1 MSMLKN
7 LGFAIRK
14 LRKSPGFTLT
24 AILTL
29 AIGIGA
35 TTAIFT
41 LVYDVML
48 RPLPF
53 VQSNRLVTIAEQVAE
68 WRDLYPELPV
78 NANHFTFWQQHSHSF
93 ESMAVMQQ
101 YSMPLGANGRPMQI
115 GVLSA
120 TPGIF
125 SVLQVQPRLG
135 RAFTTAEA
143 QPGHDHVAVLT
154 SSLWRNQFAADPNI
168 IGKTIQL
175 NGYPY
180 TVVGVMP
187 PSFHMPSVENIAST
201 NRGQH
206 QSLGVLVPMAF
217 SKEQI
222 EEVMGDFDF
231 FGLARL
237 KPGVT
242 VAQANA
248 ELNAEQH
255 TISAGLS
262 ADEKAT
268 LSAIL
273 TPWQQTLVGK
283 NRTPLIVLLAAV
295 AGLLLVGC
303 VNIANLLLARAVGQ
317 KQQLAVASALG
328 ASRSELL
335 RMSMRETAVLALV
348 GGGLG
353 VMLAAALVPALQ
365 NYLPPALNFRG
376 PLHLDWIGAT
386 CALLL
391 AALAT
396 LLAGAAPAWFAS
408 RTAPQQ
414 VLHSESRL
422 ASESRGS
429 RRIRRALVAV
439 EVAVSVAL
447 VLMTGLLTTSLVKLM
462 HVDRGFDPERTITA
476 MVDLPNQSYTNT
488 PKRAQFYKDVL
499 TRLRSLPGVEHASLA
514 SVLPLGGDFWGD
526 MIRLPGD
533 TRSWTDLPSE
543 HFRWISP
550 GYFASIRL
558 PLVAGRPL
566 NESDWGRNVAVISE
580 RTAKT
585 LWPGK
590 DPTGHQFYFA
600 GRTNAKPFTV
610 IGVVKN
616 ARIITLAKPDPMI
629 VYVPYWYRCD
639 ESGALLIRTQQDP
652 TLMAGAIRKA
662 IWSVDRSVPIP
673 SVRTLGGIM
682 ADSVANRRFEMD
694 LLLVFAVSALLLAGL
709 GVYGVLTYS
718 VAQRQKEIGLR
729 LALGAQR
736 GNIYGLVLRD
746 GLLPVATGTIAG
758 IAITFALSR
767 LISSLLFGVS
777 PYSPS
782 ITIGAALVLT
792 SVGIVA
798 CLLPARKAAH
808 VEPMQA
814 LRSE

>member
-1 MSMLKN
+1 MINDLR
-7 LGFAIRK
+7 FA
-14 LRKSPGFTLT
+14 LRQLHKSPGFTLA

-29 AIGIGA
+29 ALGIGA

-41 LVYDVML
+41 LVYDAML

-53 VQSNRLVTIAEQVAE
+53 TRGDRLVTIAERVAA
-68 WRDLYPELPV
+68 WSNLYPSLPV

-93 ESMAVMQQ
+93 QSMAVMEQE
-101 YSMPLGANGRPMQI
+101 SMPLGANGRPLQI

-120 TPGIF
+120 TPGFF

-135 RAFTTAEA
+135 RAFTAAQA
-143 QPGHDHVAVLT
+143 QPGHDHVAVLLY
-154 SSLWRNQFAADPNI
+154 SLWHDEFGADPNI
-168 IGKTIQL
+168 LGKTVTL

-180 TVVGVMP
+180 TVIGVMP
-187 PSFHMPSVENIAST
+187 ASFHMPPAELPSFGA
-201 NRGQH
+201 RDKLQP
-206 QSLGVLVPMAF
+206 LGVLVPMAF
-217 SKEQI
+217 SKGQLQEA
-222 EEVMGDFDF
+222 MGDFNY

-242 VAQANA
+242 VAQASA

-268 LSAIL
+268 LSANL
-273 TPWQQTLVGK
+273 TPWQQDLVG
-283 NRTPLIVLLAAV
+283 NSRTPLIVLLAAV
-295 AGLLLVGC
+295 AGLLLVAC

-317 KQQLAVASALG
+317 KQQLAVAAALG
-328 ASRSELL
+328 ASRVEMLAL
-335 RMSMRETAVLALV
+335 SMRETVVLALT

-353 VMLAAALVPALQ
+353 ILLAATLVPLMQ

-376 PLHLDWIGAT
+376 PLHLDWIGAF

-391 AALAT
+391 AMLAT
-396 LLAGAAPAWFAS
+396 LLAGAAPAWLSS
-408 RTAPQQ
+408 RTAPQE
-414 VLHSESRL
+414 VLHSESKL

-429 RRIRRALVAV
+429 KRMRRVLVAV

-447 VLMTGLLTTSLVKLM
+447 LLMTGLLTMSLVKLM
-462 HVDRGFDPERTITA
+462 RVDRGFNPERTITA
-476 MVDLPNQSYTNT
+476 KVDLPRESYPDTQH
-488 PKRAQFYKDVL
+488 RAEFYKEVL
-499 TRLRSLPGVEHASLA
+499 GQLRRLPGVEHAALA
-514 SVLPLGGDFWGD
+514 SVLPLGGDYWGD
-526 MIRLPGD
+526 TIRLPGD
-533 TRSWTDLPSE
+533 TRPYTALPTQ

-550 GYFASIRL
+550 GYFASIHL

-566 NESDWGRNVAVISE
+566 SEDDWNRNVALISE

-590 DPTGHQFYFA
+590 DPIGQQFRRA
-600 GRTNAKPFTV
+600 GNPDEKPFTV

-616 ARIITLAKPDPMI
+616 ARTITLAKPDPMI

-639 ESGALLIRTQQDP
+639 DSGELVIRTYQDP
-652 TLMAGAIRKA
+652 TMMASAIRKA

-673 SVRTLGGIM
+673 AVRTLGGIM

-694 LLLVFAVSALLLAGL
+694 LLLVFAISALLLAGL

-718 VAQRQKEIGLR
+718 VVQRQKEIGLR

-736 GNIYGLVLRD
+736 GSIYGLVLRD
-746 GLLPVATGTIAG
+746 GLLPVAVGTVAG
-758 IAITFALSR
+758 IVITFALAR

-777 PYSPS
+777 PYSPA
-782 ITIGAALVLT
+782 ITLAAAATLIG
-792 SVGIVA
+792 VGIVA
-798 CLLPARKAAH
+798 CLLPARKAANI
-808 VEPMQA
+808 EPMEA
-814 LRSE
+814 LRTE

>member
-1 MSMLKN
+1 MLN
-7 LGFAIRK
+7 DLRFALRQ

-29 AIGIGA
+29 ALGIGA

-41 LVYDVML
+41 LVYDAML

-53 VQSNRLVTIAEQVAE
+53 AGSNRLVTIAEQVAE

-93 ESMAVMQQ
+93 KSMAVMDQS
-101 YSMPLGANGRPMQI
+101 SMPLGANGHPLQI
-115 GVLSA
+115 GVIRT
-120 TPGIF
+120 TPGFF
-125 SVLQVQPRLG
+125 SVLEVQPRLG
-135 RAFTTAEA
+135 RAFTSEEA
-143 QPGHDHVAVLT
+143 QPGHDHVAILT
-154 SSLWRNQFAADPNI
+154 SSLWHNAFSADPNI
-168 IGKTIQL
+168 VGKTIQL

-180 TVVGVMP
+180 TVIGVMSS
-187 PSFHMPSVENIAST
+187 SFHMPPAELPGFSAGDKQEP
-201 NRGQH
+201 
-206 QSLGVLVPMAF
+206 LGALIPMAF
-217 SKEQI
+217 SKDQLAEA
-222 EEVMGDFDF
+222 MGDFDY

-237 KPGVT
+237 RPGVS

-262 ADEKAT
+262 AEEKAT
-268 LSAIL
+268 LSATL
-273 TPWQQTLVGK
+273 TPWQQILVGK
-283 NRTPLIVLLAAV
+283 NKTPLIVLLVAV

-303 VNIANLLLARAVGQ
+303 VNIANLLVARAVGQ
-317 KQQLAVASALG
+317 KQQLAVAAALG
-328 ASRSELL
+328 ASRAEMLS
-335 RMSMRETAVLALV
+335 MSMRETAVLSLA

-353 VMLAAALVPALQ
+353 ILLAVNLVPMMQ
-365 NYLPPALNFRG
+365 RYLPPVLNFRG
-376 PLHLDWIGAT
+376 PLHLDWVGAS

-391 AALAT
+391 ALLAT

-408 RTAPQQ
+408 RTAPQE
-414 VLHSESRL
+414 VLHSESKL

-429 RRIRRALVAV
+429 KRIRRVLVAI
-439 EVAVSVAL
+439 EVAISVAL
-447 VLMTGLLTTSLVKLM
+447 VLMTGLLIMSMVRLM
-462 HVDRGFDPERTITA
+462 SVDRGFNPERTMTA
-476 MVDLPNQSYTNT
+476 MVDLPRESYTNT
-488 PKRAQFYKDVL
+488 QQRAQFYKQVL
-499 TRLRSLPGVEHASLA
+499 AQLRNLPGVESASLA
-514 SVLPLGGDFWGD
+514 SVLPLDGDYWGD
-526 MIRLPGD
+526 SIRLPGD
-533 TRSWTDLPSE
+533 NRPYTDLQTE

-550 GYFASIRL
+550 DYFASIHL
-558 PLVAGRPL
+558 PLIAGRPL
-566 NESDWGRNVAVISE
+566 NESDWGRNVAVVSE

-590 DPTGHQFYFA
+590 DPIGQQFRRA
-600 GRTNAKPFTV
+600 GNPDEKPFTV
-610 IGVVKN
+610 VGVTKN
-616 ARIITLAKPDPMI
+616 ARTLTLAKPDPMI

-639 ESGALLIRTQQDP
+639 SSGGLIIRTYQDP
-652 TLMAGAIRKA
+652 ITMADAVRKA

-718 VAQRQKEIGLR
+718 VAQRHKEIGLR
-729 LALGAQR
+729 MALGAQR
-736 GNIYGLVLRD
+736 ENIYGLVLRD
-746 GLLPVATGTIAG
+746 GLLPVAIGTIAG
-758 IAITFALSR
+758 IALTFALAR

-792 SVGIVA
+792 SVGVVA
-798 CLLPARKAAH
+798 CLLPARRAAN
-808 VEPMQA
+808 VEPMEA